1 MIYTVILICYL
12 STIAAL
18 FLMNREK
25 KQPEPYL
32 SYSDVFEIINESV
45 RSAIEA
51 KHEDYTLRQV
61 KIINDFEADVKT
73 LTHKVMESFSDAFL
87 ENAYYYHQRDY
98 ILSYIARHMRT
109 FLVEYTKK
117 NLIETRKMSR
127 G

>member
-1 MIYTVILICYL
+1 MVYAVILICYL
-12 STIAAL
+12 STIAV
-18 FLMNREK
+18 FMVNREK
-25 KQPEPYL
+25 KQSTPQL
-32 SYSDVFEIINESV
+32 SYGEVFEIINESV

-73 LTHKVMESFSDAFL
+73 LTHKTMKSFSDTFL
-87 ENAYYYHQRDY
+87 ENAYYYHQKDF
-98 ILSYIARHMRT
+98 IVAYIARHMRT
-109 FLVEYTKK
+109 FLLEYTRK